1 MGDVLHTALKAEEA
15 CGTQWT
21 VVYISMWQNGR
32 PGLKWLLF
40 ELWRLWVSE
49 FPSLACGEDRLVPLE
64 VKGEKRSLD
73 LVSQKQASPSWG
85 KVGMERRRT
94 VF

>member
-1 MGDVLHTALKAEEA
+1 MEDVLHTALKAEEA
-15 CGTQWT
+15 CGTQRT
-21 VVYISMWQNGR
+21 VVYILMWQNGR

-49 FPSLACGEDRLVPLE
+49 FPSLACWEDRLVPLE
-64 VKGEKRSLD
+64 VKGEKRSLG
-73 LVSQKQASPSWG
+73 LVSQQQTSPSWG
-85 KVGMERRRT
+85 KVGTERRRT